1 MWKLDKN
8 VRERLDKV
16 MDELYPDGHSSNY
29 GIPKKEFRNVSAPA
43 GSLIIVRQ
51 TMSKKDFQFFVVR
64 WMDLME
70 KRIRRRKAIK
80 KRKRNK

>member
-1 MWKLDKN
+1 MYKLDKPI
-8 VRERLDKV
+8 RKRLDKV
-16 MDELYPDGHSSNY
+16 MDALYPDGHGSNY

-51 TMSKKDFQFFVVR
+51 TMPKKDFQFILVR

-70 KRIRRRKAIK
+70 KRIKSRKANK